1 MGGGEISEIEAPGHA
16 PPAPSQRAVCNGG
29 TERPSPNIARQI
41 TATSHYRHTN
51 MAQQTC
57 SDILEQ
63 AVCSKLPDGRRPPVQ
78 ALH

>member
-1 MGGGEISEIEAPGHA
+1 MRRRRIRSVPCAMA
-16 PPAPSQRAVCNGG
+16 APSDL
-29 TERPSPNIARQI
+29 PPIIARQI
-41 TATSHYRHTN
+41 TATSHYRHAN
-51 MAQQTC
+51 MAQQMC